1 MLLNAL
7 DMFKKGVRGNS
18 GQILGRFMN
27 LIIDTESEEARML
40 IFPELRYRIW
50 IEKLLGAVKG
60 ISGDVLGELLGDQ
73 FTGLFDD
80 EGLIDKDKM
89 DSGVEEAIN
98 RLNEHMAGGIS
109 QLRKIYYLVPVSE
122 ISELKRGRI
131 IMLMSK
137 GSYFKSFID
146 PPTKTDV
153 AFFSDAMFRDD
164 EWDLTISLN
173 LVYYKSRNLGD
184 HEDKMA
190 RIYDAQFDI
199 LKGVITGLIVKGP
212 GRNALRHLV
221 AASEIDFDNY
231 ICEKTFESYPVQSK

>member
-7 DMFKKGVRGNS
+7 DMFKKSVRGNS
-18 GQILGRFMN
+18 GQTLGHFMN
-27 LIIDTESEEARML
+27 LIIDTENEEARML

-50 IEKLLGAVKG
+50 IQKLLGVVKG
-60 ISGDVLGELLGDQ
+60 ISGDLLSELLGDQ
-73 FTGLFDD
+73 FKELFDD

-98 RLNEHMAGGIS
+98 RLNDHMAGGIS

-122 ISELKRGRI
+122 ISELKGGRI
-131 IMLMSK
+131 ILLMSK

-153 AFFSDAMFRDD
+153 AFFSDSMFRDD
-164 EWDLTISLN
+164 DWDLPISLN
-173 LVYYKSRNLGD
+173 LVYYKGRKLAD

-190 RIYDAQFDI
+190 RIFDAQFDV
-199 LKGVITGLIVKGP
+199 LKGVTTGLIVKRP
-212 GRNALRHLV
+212 GRFSPRHLV
-221 AASEIDFDNY
+221 DASEIDFDNY
-231 ICEKTFESYPVQSK
+231 ICEKKFESYPVFSK